1 MEGRESILTYSDKK
15 GLNLTLNK
23 RFGEFVKKAHAD
35 RIKSLIDVR
44 GGIVV
49 LIGIFAIL
57 VGIDVILGE
66 NGKGAIFSIL
76 KTVLSLALM
85 LMLAKI
91 MVGSK
96 AEET

>member
-1 MEGRESILTYSDKK
+1 M
-15 GLNLTLNK
+15 
-23 RFGEFVKKAHAD
+23 
-35 RIKSLIDVR
+35 
-44 GGIVV
+44 VV
-49 LIGIFAIL
+49 IGIFAIL